1 MLRFGVHGHGHRAR
15 ALIGAMLGMAQRAS
29 GQEVWQKP

>member
-1 MLRFGVHGHGHRAR
+1 MLRFGVHGHRAR
-15 ALIGAMLGMAQRAS
+15 ALIGAMLGMAHRAS

>member
-1 MLRFGVHGHGHRAR
+1 MLHFGVHGHRAR
-15 ALIGAMLGMAQRAS
+15 ALIGAMLGMAHRAS